1 VALLVIAV
9 LFSVHINA
17 FGTTR
22 SGSHDNTSTSAKE
35 RTPRSATKV
44 VSDGGSKDMES
55 TATLDADSIVLSLRK
70 PSDSEAPLS
79 AVALV

>member
-1 VALLVIAV
+1 MALFVIAV

-22 SGSHDNTSTSAKE
+22 PESHDNTSTSPKE

-70 PSDSEAPLS
+70 PSDSDASPAAIL
-79 AVALV
+79 